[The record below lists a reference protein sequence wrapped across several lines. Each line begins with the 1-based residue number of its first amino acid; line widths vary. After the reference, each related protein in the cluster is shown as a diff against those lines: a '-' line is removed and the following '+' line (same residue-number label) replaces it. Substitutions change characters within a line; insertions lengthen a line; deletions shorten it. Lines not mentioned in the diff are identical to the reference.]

1 MRLLFFRIFYMPS
14 NEKEIIFMDWTNYF
28 DRLGGYEG
36 MEERM
41 KKFKGDYAEGKIDL
55 AIRNVYH
62 DLVKEDE
69 QLMHYKHKEALK
81 TEDLEEKGKC
91 YDDMVFTLRRR
102 EDLVE
107 ELLDLI
113 MLEEFEAWDKAI
125 QESKSTEEAEALKEA
140 LELRWG

>member
-1 MRLLFFRIFYMPS
+1 
-14 NEKEIIFMDWTNYF
+14 MDWTNCF
-28 DRLGGYEG
+28 DHLGGYEG

-41 KKFKGDYAEGKIDL
+41 KKFKEDYGDYAEGNIDL

-69 QLMHYKHKEALK
+69 QLMFIKHKEALK

-125 QESKSTEEAEALKEA
+125 QESKSTEEAKALKEA

>member
-1 MRLLFFRIFYMPS
+1 
-14 NEKEIIFMDWTNYF
+14 MDWTNYF
-28 DRLGGYEG
+28 DHLGGYEG

-41 KKFKGDYAEGKIDL
+41 RKLKEDYGDDAEGKIDL
-55 AIRNVYH
+55 AIGNVYH
-62 DLVKEDE
+62 NLVKEDE
-69 QLMHYKHKEALK
+69 QLMRYKHKEALK
-81 TEDLEEKGKC
+81 SKDLEERGNC

-113 MLEEFEAWDKAI
+113 ALEEFEAWDKAI

>member
-1 MRLLFFRIFYMPS
+1 
-14 NEKEIIFMDWTNYF
+14 MDWTNYF
-28 DRLGGYEG
+28 DHLGGYEG

-41 KKFKGDYAEGKIDL
+41 RKFKEDYGDYAEGKIDL

-69 QLMHYKHKEALK
+69 QLMFYKHKEALK

-113 MLEEFEAWDKAI
+113 MLEEFEAWNKAI
-125 QESKSTEEAEALKEA
+125 QESKSTEEAEDLKAA